1 MESRMRLRHLF
12 MAPVVLALL
21 AAGIACSGGDEAP
34 QAATGPATQS
44 TTTPTLSPTTTP
56 TATATATPTPEP
68 TPEPYNGA
76 VKRLKLPRFGVD
88 APIEELAINARGEL
102 DTPRDENR
110 AVAWYFIYDKP
121 GRPNPENVGWYTYG
135 GRTAEMPAGNSVFS
149 AHVYYNNVP
158 APFQNLA
165 RSQKGDRIIV
175 EMEDGREYVYEVIS
189 YNRYPAD
196 AFPMAQVLWPPEKP
210 ADEEWITL
218 ITCGGRRAG
227 DDYLDREVVVAKRV
241 PDSTVARVR

>member
-1 MESRMRLRHLF
+1 MRLRYLV
-12 MAPVVLALL
+12 MAPVVLAIL
-21 AAGIACSGGDEAP
+21 AVGVACGGGDEAP
-34 QAATGPATQS
+34 QA
-44 TTTPTLSPTTTP
+44 TPTSPETATTSPSPGSATSHSTA

-76 VKRLKLPRFGVD
+76 VKRLKIPRFGVD

-121 GRPNPENVGWYTYG
+121 GRVNPENIGWYTYG

-158 APFQNLA
+158 APFQHLA
-165 RSQKGDRIIV
+165 RSEKGDKIIV

-189 YNRYPAD
+189 YERYAAD
-196 AFPMAQVLWPPEKP
+196 DFPMAQVLWPEAKP

-218 ITCGGRRAG
+218 ITCGGRRSG

-241 PDSTVARVR
+241 LDTTVARTP